1 MRPGFGGAVT
11 VYTATVGD
19 MIALGADDK
28 RSGSLTCYQHQD
40 QMVPVVMV
48 IGESRC
54 IEYGDRVK
62 KKRQGALSSCIHL
75 LLLVY

>member
-28 RSGSLTCYQHQD
+28 RSGSLTFCQHQD
-40 QMVPVVMV
+40 QMVPVVIMV
-48 IGESRC
+48 IGELRC
-54 IEYGDRVK
+54 VD
-62 KKRQGALSSCIHL
+62 
-75 LLLVY
+75 